1 MIRWRPLALALG
13 LFLGMAASALAQ
25 EACLR
30 PIPPEKIEPPR
41 DDPEFRAFL
50 NQEYQAYLLG
60 MQDYLN
66 CLGREHDSATKEAD
80 KVMNRWMLWFGDDA
94 VIRQRQNPSPPE

>member
-1 MIRWRPLALALG
+1 MTFCRSSGLALALTLG
-13 LFLGMAASALAQ
+13 LVASVAAQ

-30 PIPPEKIEPPR
+30 PIPPEAIKPPK

-60 MQDYLN
+60 MQEYLN
-66 CLGREHDSATKEAD
+66 CLGREHESATKETNEVLA
-80 KVMNRWMLWFGDDA
+80 RWMLWFGEDA
-94 VIRQRQNPSPPE
+94 VLEK